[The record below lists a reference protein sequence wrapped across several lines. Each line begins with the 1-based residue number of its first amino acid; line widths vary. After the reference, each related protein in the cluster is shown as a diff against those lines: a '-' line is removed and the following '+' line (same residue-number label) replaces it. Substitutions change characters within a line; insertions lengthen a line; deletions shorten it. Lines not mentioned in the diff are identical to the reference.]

1 MGEDAATPAPLV
13 AVVVRTK
20 DRPLFLS
27 RALGSISAQT
37 FGDYEVVIVND
48 GGDPQAVEQVLAA
61 QPATL
66 RDRTSVIHNPSATGR
81 WPAANAGVT
90 ASTAPLL
97 TLHDDDDS
105 WHPDFLTETVA
116 YLQAHPDDHA
126 ALVRTEVV
134 HERWEGDTAVRTGG
148 YLLEEHNPEVL
159 LSDLLDFN
167 RFVPISFLYRR
178 SLHDRLG
185 LYDASLPAAADWA
198 FNLQILQLGP
208 VPYASDRVLAY
219 WNQRLEERGV
229 LGNSVFA
236 APRDHW
242 IADGRHR
249 DEALRAFVDQYGTGL
264 PLYLS
269 RVTEK
274 RHRKIRGE
282 ISDAVQ
288 SIDRTVRE
296 GLDGVAEE
304 QRISREQSDARI
316 DALEATIG
324 ELRAHLDRT
333 MDARIRGFV
342 WRRKQW
348 VRGLRRRG
356 DGDR

>member
-1 MGEDAATPAPLV
+1 MAEDAAPAAV
-13 AVVVRTK
+13 AIVVRTK
-20 DRPLFLS
+20 DRPLYLG
-27 RALGSISAQT
+27 RALDSIAAQT

-48 GGDPQAVEQVLAA
+48 GGEPGAVEDAVAA
-61 QPATL
+61 
-66 RDRTSVIHNPSATGR
+66 RSEEFRRRTSVIHNPSATGR

-90 ASTAPLL
+90 ATSAPLL

-105 WHPDFLTETVA
+105 WHPDFLAETVA
-116 YLQAHPDDHA
+116 HLRSHPDDHA

-134 HERWEGDTAVRTGG
+134 HERWEGTEAVRTGG

-178 SLHDRLG
+178 ALHDRLG
-185 LYDASLPAAADWA
+185 LYDATLPAAADWA
-198 FNLQILQLGP
+198 FNLRILQLGP
-208 VPYASDRVLAY
+208 VPYASERVLAF
-219 WNQRLEERGV
+219 WHQRLDVEGV

-249 DEALRAFVDQYGTGL
+249 DEALRSFVDQYGTGL

-274 RHRKIRGE
+274 RHRKIRAE
-282 ISDAVQ
+282 IDEAVQ
-288 SIDRTVRE
+288 SLERTVRE
-296 GLDGVAEE
+296 GLETLASE
-304 QRISREQSDARI
+304 QRAAREASAEQLV
-316 DALEATIG
+316 ALE
-324 ELRAHLDRT
+324 ESLSRLQHHLDRT
-333 MDARIRGFV
+333 MDTRIRGWV

-348 VRGLRRRG
+348 LRGLRGGAGR
-356 DGDR
+356 